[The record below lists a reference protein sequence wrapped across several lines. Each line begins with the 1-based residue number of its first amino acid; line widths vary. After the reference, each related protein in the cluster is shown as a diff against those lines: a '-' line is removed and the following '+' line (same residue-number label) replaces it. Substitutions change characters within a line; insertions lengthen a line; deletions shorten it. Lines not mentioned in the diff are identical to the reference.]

1 MLHCSVVTRD
11 SLLIQLQHHIR
22 DLHVLPTL
30 IIAGDLEDD
39 ILLVLWDL
47 LLADGLYEL

>member
-1 MLHCSVVTRD
+1 MRH
-11 SLLIQLQHHIR
+11 SLLVQLQHHVGNF
-22 DLHVLPTL
+22 HVLAAL
-30 IIAGDLEDD
+30 IVAGDLEDD